1 MPRAVVI
8 GGGIG
13 GLTAAIALK
22 QTGWDVSVYERAPEL
37 REVGAGITLWTNA
50 VKVLRK
56 LGMGQAIESVASTIR
71 QGEARSWRGRLLMR
85 TDFGYLNEKLGA
97 PTIGVHRADLQAKLA
112 DHLGREHIHLG
123 MTCVAYDQDEKG
135 ANTLFAK
142 GDEIRG
148 QILVGADGI
157 KSLVR
162 NQLLGVEPLRYA
174 GYTAWRGV
182 GLIDRPEVPLG
193 VTVIAM
199 GRGSQVGMLPIG
211 GGRTYWFATANV
223 PVAGEDSTGGHKP
236 ELMKRFGNWWTAI
249 PAVIE
254 ATPKSGIIRNDIVDR
269 PPVRKWTDG
278 RVTLLGDAAHP
289 TTPNMGQ
296 GACMAIESGYV
307 LAKCLKEA
315 ETPEA
320 GLLAY
325 EQARFDRT
333 AMITNQSWKYGK
345 MFAYEN
351 PLKCWLRDRLFGLF
365 GGLAVRQTE
374 KVIGVDV

>member
-1 MPRAVVI
+1 MPHAVVI

-13 GLTAAIALK
+13 GLSAAIALK
-22 QTGWDVSVYERAPEL
+22 QMGWDVSVHERAPAL
-37 REVGAGITLWTNA
+37 HEVGAGITLWTNA
-50 VKVLRK
+50 LKVLRK
-56 LGMGQAIESVASTIR
+56 LGVGAAIEAVAAPIR
-71 QGEARSWRGRLLMR
+71 RSEVRTCRGRLLMR

-123 MTCVAYDQDEKG
+123 MTCVAYNQDEKG
-135 ANTLFAK
+135 ANALFAE

-148 QILVGADGI
+148 QILAGADGI

-162 NQLLGVEPLRYA
+162 NQLLGQEPLRYA
-174 GYTAWRGV
+174 GYSAWRGV
-182 GLIDRPEVPLG
+182 GLIDRSEVPLG

-199 GRGSQVGMLPIG
+199 GRGSQVGMLPISRG
-211 GGRTYWFATANV
+211 LTYWFATANV
-223 PVAGEDSTGGHKP
+223 PAGGEAEAGGHKP
-236 ELMKRFGNWWTAI
+236 ELLKRFGDWWTAV

-254 ATPKSGIIRNDIVDR
+254 ATPESGIIRNDIFDR

-296 GACMAIESGYV
+296 GACMAIESAHV

-333 AMITNQSWKYGK
+333 AMITNQSWKFGK
-345 MFAYEN
+345 VFAYEN
-351 PLKCWLRDRLFGLF
+351 RLKCWLRDRLFGLL

-374 KVIGVDV
+374 KVIGVEV